1 MRTQYL
7 IIEVTMMELE
17 QAKENIGADIKRL
30 VEGELQYV
38 KQVRIVDEVT
48 VRCSPSK
55 PCMFR
60 ESSNP

>member
-1 MRTQYL
+1 
-7 IIEVTMMELE
+7 MMELE

>member
-7 IIEVTMMELE
+7 IVEVTMMELE

-38 KQVRIVDEVT
+38 KSVRIVDEVT
-48 VRCSPSK
+48 VKCSPSK

-60 ESSNP
+60 ES